1 MKHRDNYTFLTQA
14 PIHKVIPTMAVPTI
28 ISMLV
33 TSMYNI
39 ADTFFVGQVD
49 TQSTAAVGIVFA
61 VMAIIQATGFLF
73 GQGAGVTI
81 AQELGARDTAA
92 ARKMAATSF
101 VYAIASGVL
110 ITVAGLVFLRP
121 ISLALGSTP
130 TILPYTERY
139 MRIILLGAPFITAS
153 MTLNNQM
160 RFQGNASMAMIGI
173 VSGAVLNVIL
183 DPILILGLNM
193 GVTGAAIATVSGQAF
208 SFLLLMYMSRK
219 GENIRIKLRD
229 FTPTR
234 RIIADIMYGG
244 TPSLTRQALGALA
257 TVCLNVVASRYGD
270 AAIAGM
276 SIVTRITF
284 FVYSII
290 IGIGQ
295 GYQPLCGFCY
305 GAALY
310 GRVREGFWFCV
321 KIGTAFLI
329 VCAILGFYY
338 AGLIVAIFRDAPD
351 VIAIGTAAFRWQLVS
366 YPLGAFMMMGNMLMQ
381 TIGKALKANIA
392 AGARRGLFF
401 IPFIFVLPYFFG
413 LAGVE
418 MCQAVSDVCAFVL
431 TVPLVYSELK
441 KMRTDEQING

>member
-14 PIHKVIPTMAVPTI
+14 PIHKVIPTMAAPTI

-39 ADTFFVGQVD
+39 ADTFFVGQID

-61 VMAIIQATGFLF
+61 VMAIIQAVGFLF

-81 AQELGARDTAA
+81 AQELGARDVAT

-101 VYAIASGVL
+101 VYAVVAGVL

-139 MRIILLGAPFITAS
+139 MHIILLGAPFITAS

-173 VSGAVLNVIL
+173 VSGAILNVVL
-183 DPILILGLNM
+183 DPILILGFNM
-193 GVTGAAIATVSGQAF
+193 GVAGAAIATVSGQAF

-219 GENIRIKLRD
+219 GENIRINLRN
-229 FTPTR
+229 FAPTR
-234 RIIADIMYGG
+234 KIIIDIMRGG
-244 TPSLTRQALGALA
+244 TPSLTRQALGSLA
-257 TVCLNVVASRYGD
+257 TICLNVVASKYGD

-284 FVYSII
+284 FVYSVI

-321 KIGTAFLI
+321 KIGTAFLV
-329 VCAILGFYY
+329 VCAVLGFYY
-338 AGLIVAIFRDAPD
+338 ASMIVGIFRDDPD

-392 AGARRGLFF
+392 AGSRRGLFF
-401 IPFIFVLPYFFG
+401 IPCIFILPRFFG
-413 LAGVE
+413 LTGVE
-418 MCQAVSDVCAFVL
+418 MCQAVSDVCAFAL

-441 KMRTDEQING
+441 KMKTD

>member
-14 PIHKVIPTMAVPTI
+14 PIHKVIPTMAAPTI

-39 ADTFFVGQVD
+39 ADTFFVGQID

-61 VMAIIQATGFLF
+61 VMAIIQAVGFLF

-81 AQELGARDTAA
+81 AQELGARDVAA

-101 VYAIASGVL
+101 VYAVVAGVL

-173 VSGAVLNVIL
+173 VSGAVLNVVL
-183 DPILILGLNM
+183 DPILILGFNM
-193 GVTGAAIATVSGQAF
+193 GVAGAAIATVSGQAF

-219 GENIRIKLRD
+219 GENIRINLRN
-229 FTPTR
+229 FAPTR
-234 RIIADIMYGG
+234 KIIIDIMRGG
-244 TPSLTRQALGALA
+244 TPSLTRQALGSLA
-257 TVCLNVVASRYGD
+257 TICLNVVASKYGD

-284 FVYSII
+284 FVYSVI

-321 KIGTAFLI
+321 KIGTAFLV
-329 VCAILGFYY
+329 VCAVLGFYY
-338 AGLIVAIFRDAPD
+338 ASMIVGIFRDDPD

-392 AGARRGLFF
+392 AGSRRGLFF
-401 IPFIFVLPYFFG
+401 IPFIFILPRFFG
-413 LAGVE
+413 LTGVE
-418 MCQAVSDVCAFVL
+418 MCQAVSDVCAFAL

-441 KMRTDEQING
+441 KMKTD